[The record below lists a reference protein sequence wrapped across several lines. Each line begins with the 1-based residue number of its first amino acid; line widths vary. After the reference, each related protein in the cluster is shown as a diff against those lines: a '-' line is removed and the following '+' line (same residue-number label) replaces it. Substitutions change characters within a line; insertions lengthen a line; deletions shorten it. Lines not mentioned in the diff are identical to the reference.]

1 MRNNG
6 LNKNEWIRKEIEVT
20 DQEVVKILSEGLK
33 KYIDSTEF
41 YYPGLADAMR
51 CAIARLRG
59 NGNDAQ
65 MNAEA
70 PAGQMRNVPARRY
83 PDNSKIMIMG
93 IPHTIV
99 FKEDAFIG
107 DTHFGQVEYS
117 KAKIT
122 LNADLNEALTEETL
136 THEVLH
142 AIFVHMGR
150 EDLTND
156 ERLVQCLSNAIF
168 QSFKPRVVLPDVIV
182 LQNSAG
188 HYAVCRRNSYGQKD
202 EGCHCGSSDD
212 SATVWRLPENSC
224 RE

>member
-1 MRNNG
+1 
-6 LNKNEWIRKEIEVT
+6 
-20 DQEVVKILSEGLK
+20 
-33 KYIDSTEF
+33 
-41 YYPGLADAMR
+41 
-51 CAIARLRG
+51 
-59 NGNDAQ
+59 
-65 MNAEA
+65 
-70 PAGQMRNVPARRY
+70 
-83 PDNSKIMIMG
+83 MIMG

-122 LNADLNEALTEETL
+122 LNADMNEALTEETL

-150 EDLTND
+150 EDLTDD

-168 QSFKPRVVLPDVIV
+168 QSFKPKVLLPEVVV

-188 HYAVCRRNSYGQKD
+188 HHAVCRRNSYGQND
-202 EGCHCGSSDD
+202 EDNHNCDSDD
-212 SATVWRLPENSC
+212 SATFWRIPANSC

>member
-1 MRNNG
+1 M
-6 LNKNEWIRKEIEVT
+6 T

-33 KYIDSTEF
+33 KYIESTEF

-70 PAGQMRNVPARRY
+70 PAGPVSKVPARRY

-99 FKEDAFIG
+99 FKEDAFNG

-224 RE
+224 GE

>member
-1 MRNNG
+1 
-6 LNKNEWIRKEIEVT
+6 
-20 DQEVVKILSEGLK
+20 
-33 KYIDSTEF
+33 
-41 YYPGLADAMR
+41 
-51 CAIARLRG
+51 
-59 NGNDAQ
+59 
-65 MNAEA
+65 
-70 PAGQMRNVPARRY
+70 
-83 PDNSKIMIMG
+83 MG

-107 DTHFGQVEYS
+107 GTHFGQVEYS

-122 LNADLNEALTEETL
+122 LNADMNEALTEETL

-150 EDLTND
+150 EDLTDD

-168 QSFKPRVVLPDVIV
+168 QSFKPKVLLPEVVV

-188 HYAVCRRNSYGQKD
+188 HYAVCRRNSYGQND
-202 EGCHCGSSDD
+202 EDNHNCDSDD
-212 SATVWRLPENSC
+212 SATFWRIPANSC

>member
-41 YYPGLADAMR
+41 YHPGLADAIR
-51 CAIARLRG
+51 YAIARLGGGG
-59 NGNDAQ
+59 NGTQ
-65 MNAEA
+65 KNADA
-70 PAGQMRNVPARRY
+70 PAGPVRKVPARRY

-99 FKEDAFIG
+99 FKEDAFNG

-168 QSFKPRVVLPDVIV
+168 QSFKPKVLLPEVVV

-212 SATVWRLPENSC
+212 SATVWRLPANSC

>member
-1 MRNNG
+1 M
-6 LNKNEWIRKEIEVT
+6 T

-41 YYPGLADAMR
+41 YHPGLADAIR
-51 CAIARLRG
+51 YAIARLGGGG
-59 NGNDAQ
+59 NGTQ
-65 MNAEA
+65 KNADA
-70 PAGQMRNVPARRY
+70 PAGPVRKVPARRY

-93 IPHTIV
+93 IPPTIV

-156 ERLVQCLSNAIF
+156 ESLVQCLSNAIF

-188 HYAVCRRNSYGQKD
+188 HYAVCRRNSYGQND
-202 EGCHCGSSDD
+202 
-212 SATVWRLPENSC
+212 
-224 RE
+224 

>member
-41 YYPGLADAMR
+41 YHPGLADAIR
-51 CAIARLRG
+51 YAIARLGGGG
-59 NGNDAQ
+59 NGTQ
-65 MNAEA
+65 KNADA
-70 PAGQMRNVPARRY
+70 PAGPVRKVPARRY

-122 LNADLNEALTEETL
+122 LNADMNEALTEETL

-150 EDLTND
+150 EDLTDD

-168 QSFKPRVVLPDVIV
+168 QSFKPKVLLPEVVV

-188 HYAVCRRNSYGQKD
+188 HYAVCRRNSYGQND
-202 EGCHCGSSDD
+202 EDNHNCDSDD
-212 SATVWRLPENSC
+212 SATFWRIPANSC
-224 RE
+224 GE